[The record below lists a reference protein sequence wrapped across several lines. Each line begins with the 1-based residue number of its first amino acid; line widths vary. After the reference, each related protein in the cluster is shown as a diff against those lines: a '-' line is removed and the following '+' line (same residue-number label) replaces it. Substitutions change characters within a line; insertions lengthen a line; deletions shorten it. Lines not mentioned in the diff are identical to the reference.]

1 MEFNIIPITDEEY
14 SALTTVQK
22 KLVRTAQKSKNEL
35 EHSMEQELVEFKML
49 LIADNMYN
57 SSLYEAK
64 AALLQQEVDYK
75 VEILAEQ
82 LLFNMSLNEP
92 TTDDETG
99 NEGGDESAGYI
110 VDYEL
115 SYLERYI
122 IVRDYYLAIED
133 ADERL
138 ALYAADETA
147 QAYLGSYYSTLYDY
161 LYSLSQSG

>member
-1 MEFNIIPITDEEY
+1 MEFDIISITEEEY
-14 SALTTVQK
+14 EALTTVQK
-22 KLVRTAQKSKNEL
+22 KLVRTAQKSKNKL
-35 EHSMEQELVEFKML
+35 EHEMEQELLEFKKL
-49 LIADNMYN
+49 LLADNMYN
-57 SSLYEAK
+57 SSLYAAK
-64 AALLQQEVDYK
+64 QAELQGEIDYEVA
-75 VEILAEQ
+75 VLAEQ
-82 LLFNMSLNEP
+82 LEFNMALNEP

-133 ADERL
+133 SSERM
-138 ALYAADETA
+138 ALYAADTTA

-161 LYSLSQSG
+161 LATLS